1 MSSWCAPAAGEI
13 TAKMEGAE
21 PPLSCRDHAG
31 TAARGNGGGGRVVGS
46 GVSTRRPRAYA
57 LLVAATALVAGLALA
72 GCSGPAA
79 AAVVTVAP
87 TDRAAGPVVSGTTL
101 DGEAFDLAD
110 WRGTVVVVNFWGSWC
125 VTCRTEAGALESTY
139 TSLKD
144 EGVNFVGIAT
154 RDTPENARGFLS
166 SFPLSYPS
174 LVDDPAT
181 NELLLAFRGQLPVAS
196 TPTTYV
202 LDREGRIAAR
212 AIGEVDQTR
221 LREMIDPVLAEAS

>member
-1 MSSWCAPAAGEI
+1 MA
-13 TAKMEGAE
+13 
-21 PPLSCRDHAG
+21 
-31 TAARGNGGGGRVVGS
+31 GNGGARTVVGHR
-46 GVSTRRPRAYA
+46 VSTSRHRAYA
-57 LLVAATALVAGLALA
+57 VVAAVAALAAGLALV
-72 GCSGPAA
+72 GCSGAA
-79 AAVVTVAP
+79 ATAVVTVAS
-87 TDRAAGPVVSGTTL
+87 TERAGGPVVAGTTL
-101 DGEAFDLAD
+101 DGEAFDLAA

-139 TSLKD
+139 TALKD
-144 EGVNFVGIAT
+144 KGVNFVGIAT

-181 NELLLAFRGQLPVAS
+181 NQLLLAFRGRLPVAS

-212 AIGEVDQTR
+212 AIGEVDQAL
-221 LREMIDPVLAEAS
+221 LREMIDPVLAEAR

>member
-1 MSSWCAPAAGEI
+1 MS
-13 TAKMEGAE
+13 
-21 PPLSCRDHAG
+21 
-31 TAARGNGGGGRVVGS
+31 GNGDARRVVGAA
-46 GVSTRRPRAYA
+46 VSTRRPRAHA
-57 LLVAATALVAGLALA
+57 VLTMIAVVLAGLALA
-72 GCSGPAA
+72 GCSTVADT
-79 AAVVTVAP
+79 AVVTVAP
-87 TDRAAGPVVSGTTL
+87 NERGAGPAVTGTTL
-101 DGEAFDLAD
+101 DGHAFDLAD

-139 TSLKD
+139 TDLKD
-144 EGVNFVGIAT
+144 KDVNFVGIAT

-181 NELLLAFRGQLPVAS
+181 NALLLAFRGQLPVAS